1 MTSEETTKLV
11 ALIAQLWPAMK
22 INEYTADAWHPA
34 LADLDIDDA
43 VTAVYA
49 LIKSSPGFI
58 GIADIRRRAAAMAGL
73 LAPDEGDAF
82 DMAAKVGLN
91 SGVGARMLPGP
102 VQDAYWQMGGA
113 PAFEDP
119 AGMVRS
125 RWNKVYAGCVAKRE
139 TELLVGD
146 LGAAIANT
154 RASAA
159 ALPPA
164 DRRDAIDGG

>member
-1 MTSEETTKLV
+1 MNNKETTKLV

-22 INEYTADAWHPA
+22 INEFTADAWHPA
-34 LADLDIDDA
+34 LADLDLNDA
-43 VTAVYA
+43 VAAVYA
-49 LIKSSPGFI
+49 LIKSNPGFI

-82 DMAAKVGLN
+82 DMAVKVGLN
-91 SGVGARMLPGP
+91 TGIGARMLPGP

-113 PAFEDP
+113 QAFEDP

-125 RWNKVYAGCVAKRE
+125 RWNKVYATCVAKRE
-139 TELLVGD
+139 TDLLVGD

-159 ALPPA
+159 AL
-164 DRRDAIDGG
+164 DRAGQHDAIDGG